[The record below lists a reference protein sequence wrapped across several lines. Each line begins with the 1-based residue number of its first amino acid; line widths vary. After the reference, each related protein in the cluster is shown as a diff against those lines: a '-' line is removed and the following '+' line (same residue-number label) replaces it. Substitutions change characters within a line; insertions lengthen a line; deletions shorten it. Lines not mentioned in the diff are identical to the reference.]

1 MQFEIG
7 QMLPS
12 KSDEKI
18 FFKKTIF
25 TNTTSPTVE
34 LSNDDCT
41 KRPNLCKKGYH
52 LRATSMPTWP
62 HNVYLQ
68 VHVCP
73 IYPLFPPPPPPLPAF
88 CIGKTLFL

>member
-34 LSNDDCT
+34 LSNG
-41 KRPNLCKKGYH
+41 R
-52 LRATSMPTWP
+52 
-62 HNVYLQ
+62 
-68 VHVCP
+68 
-73 IYPLFPPPPPPLPAF
+73 
-88 CIGKTLFL
+88 CILVRKLYYTGVRS